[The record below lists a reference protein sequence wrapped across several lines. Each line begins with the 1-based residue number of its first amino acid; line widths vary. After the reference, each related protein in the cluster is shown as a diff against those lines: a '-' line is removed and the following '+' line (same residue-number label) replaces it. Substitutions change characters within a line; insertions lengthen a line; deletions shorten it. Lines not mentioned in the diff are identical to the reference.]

1 MSMENDYIRDNIEVI
16 LQRVEAAAHKSG
28 RRAEDIKVIAVTKTV
43 DENRILKALEN
54 GLYDLGENRVQ
65 ELCDKYE
72 KIDKRC
78 NWHLIG
84 HLQTNKVKYV
94 VDKVKM
100 IHSLDRMELALEIQ
114 KRAEKAG
121 RIIEVLV
128 QVNIAEEESKFGMEK
143 KMVSDFLKEIGKFPN
158 IKVKGLMTIAPLS
171 QNSEEIRWVFTELRK
186 LHIDITQEN
195 IDNIDMDY
203 LSMGMS
209 NDFEAA
215 IEEGSNMVRIGT
227 AIFGKR

>member
-1 MSMENDYIRDNIEVI
+1 MNIDADYISDNIKAI
-16 LQRVEAAAHKSG
+16 LQRIEAAAHRTG
-28 RRAEDIKVIAVTKTV
+28 RRAEDVKVIAVTKTV
-43 DENRILKALEN
+43 DENRILKAIEN
-54 GLYDLGENRVQ
+54 GLFDLGENRVQ

-72 KIDKRC
+72 KMDKRC
-78 NWHLIG
+78 SWHLIG

-94 VDKVKM
+94 VDRVKM
-100 IHSLDRMELALEIQ
+100 IHSLDRMELAQEIQ

-121 RIIEVLV
+121 LIVETLV
-128 QVNIAEEESKFGMEK
+128 QVNIAREESKFGMERDS
-143 KMVSDFLKEIGKFPN
+143 VTDFLKKVSKFTGL
-158 IKVKGLMTIAPLS
+158 KVKGLMTIAPFS
-171 QNSEEIRWVFTELRK
+171 QNPEEIRWVFTELRK
-186 LHIDITQEN
+186 LHIDITREN